1 MSCQLIRSQT
11 SPPKL
16 LKLKEEAVIRGGA
29 TGAMQGEALGLVAGA
44 AAGALLVH
52 GSLKTTIDE
61 ADMQAGVGFRNQGA
75 VITHE
80 CRTSQLQCNV
90 LPAKRGWSL

>member
-75 VITHE
+75 VSVGRH
-80 CRTSQLQCNV
+80 SCNAMYCQQSAGGV
-90 LPAKRGWSL
+90 YSIH